1 MKEAKVEHC
10 DQDPH
15 HTIHKHT
22 TGVDV
27 MVVVCRALGLIFF
40 PLLHAQ
46 LTLSLHLCNSI
57 IYSGYLISANEAQ
70 TQYVINET
78 LLIAVVQ

>member
-27 MVVVCRALGLIFF
+27 MVVVCRALGLILTFSHIF
-40 PLLHAQ
+40 PT
-46 LTLSLHLCNSI
+46 LTCPADIKL
-57 IYSGYLISANEAQ
+57 AF
-70 TQYVINET
+70 V
-78 LLIAVVQ
+78 